1 MKLFVAILLSSLLLS
16 LPSATYAQPTT
27 SRIGAQEEVATYRVT
42 FTSTWSAESHP
53 ASNFPSNAHFSPL
66 IGATHNLSA
75 TFWLSGTVASPGIEE
90 MAEIG
95 TTSILRSE
103 ISAAGANV
111 RETIA
116 GPGMATSPA
125 EVRIPLFTASR
136 SHSLVTLVTMI
147 APSPDWF
154 VGVHDLALLD
164 EQGDWQ
170 EEIIVTL
177 YPYDAGSDDGADYAS
192 SDVEPTTHQPIALL
206 TGQIPFS
213 TEPIGSFTFTR
224 VKQLYLPL
232 MNQHARGERLND

>member
-1 MKLFVAILLSSLLLS
+1 MKRFVAILLSSLLLS
-16 LPSATYAQPTT
+16 LPSATYAQSTAPRTD
-27 SRIGAQEEVATYRVT
+27 AQEGVATYSVT
-42 FTSTWSAESHP
+42 FTSTWSAATHP
-53 ASNFPSNAHFSPL
+53 GSSFPSNAHFSPL

-75 TFWLSGTVASPGIEE
+75 TFWLSDTVASPGIEQ
-90 MAEIG
+90 MAELG
-95 TTSILRSE
+95 ATSILRSE

-125 EVRIPLFTASR
+125 EVKIPRFTASR

-164 EQGDWQ
+164 EQGAWQ

-192 SDVEPTTHQPIALL
+192 SDVEPTTHQPIVLL

-213 TEPIGSFTFTR
+213 SESLGSFTFTR
-224 VKQLYLPL
+224 IKQLYLPL
-232 MNQHARGERLND
+232 INHQATTRLSD